1 MAMSMQTWDGLRLG
15 LMALGYQQVIWTHL
29 HCVDHGVFK
38 VAIAEELEEYPCPT
52 CQQACKVAIVAQ
64 GFTKYALPPPE
75 RLSKPLSAR
84 TRYELLLP
92 EQPAKRQL
100 RVRYLTRGQKL
111 RPGIPAYQ
119 SPCDSRPRASIVR
132 SWAMPNG

>member
-1 MAMSMQTWDGLRLG
+1 MALESWDGLRFG

-38 VAIAEELEEYPCPT
+38 IAIAEELEEYPCPT

-64 GFTKYALPPPE
+64 GFTKYALPSPE

-84 TRYELLLP
+84 TRYELLLLERP
-92 EQPAKRQL
+92 PKKPPRIPD
-100 RVRYLTRGQKL
+100 VHHGGKL
-111 RPGIPAYQ
+111 RRGIPEHQ
-119 SPCDSRPRASIVR
+119 PVCDSRPRARVVGT
-132 SWAMPNG
+132 WAMPER

>member
-1 MAMSMQTWDGLRLG
+1 MQTWDGLRLG

-38 VAIAEELEEYPCPT
+38 VAIAEELKEYPCPT

-92 EQPAKRQL
+92 DRPPKKPR
-100 RVRYLTRGQKL
+100 RIPDIHHGQKL
-111 RPGIPAYQ
+111 RRGISEHQPA
-119 SPCDSRPRASIVR
+119 CDSRARASIVR
-132 SWAMPNG
+132 SWAMPDR

>member
-1 MAMSMQTWDGLRLG
+1 MALESWGGLRLG

-52 CQQACKVAIVAQ
+52 CEQACKVAIVAQ

-84 TRYELLLP
+84 TSYELLLP
-92 EQPAKRQL
+92 ERPAKRPR
-100 RVRYLTRGQKL
+100 RVRDLTRRQKL